1 MQTPSVA
8 NSTKSSDVKGG
19 KVICPCHRGEDRNR
33 TVPEEVEESG
43 SLKRQRR
50 ELVGNVLE

>member
-8 NSTKSSDVKGG
+8 NSTESSDVKGG